1 MRKLTVSALMLSGA
15 MTMLGTL
22 TGTLVATAK
31 AEPSAALP
39 GIYKSSFEWDSVE
52 PQFGDRVNGF
62 DLPAGPTTSQLG
74 WVVQQLSEAD
84 TSEADINAHFHPGFL
99 ASVPAANLRNFFQTL
114 RDTYPNGE
122 IIDVVSVTPVRVV
135 VAIQS
140 PGAVSPKGF
149 LQLGAD
155 YTGSNRI
162 TFFSVASFG
171 NLQYVEDQ
179 SLDMAQ
185 SADKFASLSSDPGL
199 LVARV
204 NLSGKC
210 EVIEARNATT
220 PRATA
225 SIFKTWV
232 LGGVAQA
239 VADGSAG
246 LDDAIP
252 LVASEIAPGGTIN
265 NEDIGDPF
273 SLLDLAIL
281 MLGISDNTATDL
293 LHQWVGREIIEGYI
307 AASGNAHPELL
318 TPILSI
324 NEQFHLFFSFPLAT
338 SQGYVNGS
346 ESFQRDFLET
356 QIVPKGP
363 VTSYPYGNEALF
375 IDGSW
380 QASPMDVCSNL
391 ATLRLQTPPGDAF
404 TLVDKAMGASAA
416 QPGIRDA
423 WDRVWYKGGNLESGV
438 NGQLVLTHAWL
449 LERRGEAPYVLVA
462 MSNKQA
468 GGIDVFKVQSITNR
482 MLELLSN
489 LP

>member
-1 MRKLTVSALMLSGA
+1 MQRMKQLLGMALWMLAAPVLAGSAP
-15 MTMLGTL
+15 
-22 TGTLVATAK
+22 
-31 AEPSAALP
+31 E
-39 GIYKSSFEWDSVE
+39 IHKSSFEWDRVE
-52 PQFGDRVNGF
+52 PQFGDPVNGF
-62 DLPAGPTTSQLG
+62 SYPAGPTTDQLG

-84 TSEADINAHFHPGFL
+84 TSEADINLHFHPGFL
-99 ASVPAANLRNFFQTL
+99 ANIPASNLRNFFQTL
-114 RDTYPNGE
+114 RTTYPNAE

-140 PGAVSPKGF
+140 PGEASPKGF

-155 YTGSNRI
+155 YTGSNLI
-162 TFFSVASFG
+162 TFFSVGSFG
-171 NLQYVEDQ
+171 NLQYPADQ
-179 SLDMAQ
+179 SLDLTQA
-185 SADKFASLSSDPGL
+185 ADKFMTLSGSPGL
-199 LVARV
+199 LVAQLGL
-204 NLSGKC
+204 NGQC
-210 EVIEARNATT
+210 DVIEARDATT

-232 LGGVAQA
+232 LGGVAQS
-239 VADGSAG
+239 VADASAA

-293 LHQWVGREIIEGYI
+293 LHQWVGRETIEDYI
-307 AASGNAHPELL
+307 ATSGTAHASLL
-318 TPILSI
+318 TPILSV

-338 SQGYVNGS
+338 SQAYVNGS
-346 ESFQRDFLET
+346 EAFQRDFLQS

-363 VTSYPYGNEALF
+363 VTSYPYSHESLF

-380 QASPMDVCSNL
+380 QASPLDVCHNL
-391 ATLRLQTPPGDAF
+391 AHLRLDTPAGDAF
-404 TLVDKAMGASAA
+404 ELVDKAMGASAA
-416 QPGIRDA
+416 QPGVRNA

-449 LERRGEAPYVLVA
+449 LERSGEAPYVVVA
-462 MSNKQA
+462 MSNDPS
-468 GGIDVFKVQSITNR
+468 GGIDVYKVQSITNR
-482 MLELLSN
+482 LLELLSN
-489 LP
+489 RL